1 MQVRLGQEP
10 EPGFMIDSQGFIVR
24 LLARSYHQFIK
35 M

>member
-10 EPGFMIDSQGFIVR
+10 EPGFMIDSQGFIVKQ
-24 LLARSYHQFIK
+24 LAINYNLFIK